1 MKRLFLNI
9 PAQWNDPVIRILAI
23 GMALAVL
30 VSSTPTYIW
39 IALFHTSNDTT
50 NWFSWGVILSIAALV
65 VFEGGGI
72 VSKLM
77 TIWAE
82 EWARNLTIFMV
93 VFLGMLTITNFA
105 SGWDSIHKITID
117 ESSIYSAI
125 RKNDIATGI
134 AVFFY
139 AASFPV
145 LQGLFMTAFVQR
157 WKSIEREQT
166 ENEILRNQ
174 LEQLK
179 AGWEIEKNEIR
190 AFVAYLKSGQENLAF
205 ENASLKRQLQ
215 EMPIPIEVEQQVVVA
230 GRTFTTKSFT
240 ALLNEWLMKNYQV
253 SISDTSVWR
262 MIEKA
267 EGVEK

>member
-1 MKRLFLNI
+1 MKSFFQRI
-9 PAQWNDPVIRILAI
+9 PDQWNDPVIRILAI
-23 GMALAVL
+23 GMILAVL
-30 VSSTPTYIW
+30 VSSTPTYVW
-39 IALFHTSNDTT
+39 IALFHTSKDTT

-82 EWARNLTIFMV
+82 EWAKNLTIFMV

-105 SGWDSIHKITID
+105 SGWDSIHKITI
-117 ESSIYSAI
+117 EETSIYYAI
-125 RKNDIATGI
+125 RKNGIATGV

-157 WKSIEREQT
+157 WKSIEKEQT

-174 LEQLK
+174 IDQLK
-179 AGWEIEKNEIR
+179 AGYEIEKNAIR
-190 AFVAYLKSGQENLAF
+190 AFISSLKESEATLLLENSG
-205 ENASLKRQLQ
+205 LKRQLRD
-215 EMPIPIEVEQQVVVA
+215 MPIPVEVEQQVVVA
-230 GRTFTTKSFT
+230 GRTFTTKSFS
-240 ALLNEWLMKNYQV
+240 ALLNDWLMKNHSV
-253 SISDTSVWR
+253 SISETSVWR
-262 MIEKA
+262 MIEKT